1 MIRGVLAS
9 ADTGGVTHGIL
20 PETKHELGIAKSDT
34 FERCYWVGTDAS
46 EQVRGSFGMS
56 NRNHFAQGVPSR
68 NGPSERKRWDKR
80 WDTLGFMKMRR
91 DHLRNQ

>member
-34 FERCYWVGTDAS
+34 FERCYWV
-46 EQVRGSFGMS
+46 
-56 NRNHFAQGVPSR
+56 
-68 NGPSERKRWDKR
+68 
-80 WDTLGFMKMRR
+80 R
-91 DHLRNQ
+91 DGRI